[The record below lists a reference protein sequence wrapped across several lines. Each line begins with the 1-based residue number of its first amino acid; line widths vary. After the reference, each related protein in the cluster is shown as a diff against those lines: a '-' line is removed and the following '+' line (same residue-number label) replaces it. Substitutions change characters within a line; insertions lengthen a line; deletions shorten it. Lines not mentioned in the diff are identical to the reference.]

1 MLLRPTSLSF
11 SLPSR
16 LALLCSVAAALIA
29 QPVVAQERAQEGAQA
44 VAQASAT
51 VPASAS
57 LDGAAA
63 RPDALLEAPVEPR
76 YWRRSREG
84 WFWQKD
90 PPPVAVPKPAPAA
103 PRAAKPLD
111 PDDRDLAELDA
122 FKVRLERALNVATQ
136 NPTEANVMRYLE
148 MLTQARQKAST
159 FADMAQAVAVRM
171 PWIDHT
177 LTGGGR
183 PSLPGAQRAY
193 DTIRMQDRDQL
204 LREMAQTHGL
214 YFFFRRNCA
223 YCHVQAPMLAQFQ
236 KKYGFT
242 VYAVTLDGGTLP
254 DFPNAVPDQGLAEK
268 VAEAMGVPTQHFVVP
283 AVVLAKPAT
292 REVVP
297 VGFGAMTM
305 DEMADRVAMVVRV
318 RDGGAGRGSRHALAA
333 LVGVDA
339 QPQGPGAESGDPSL
353 LRGLRP

>member
-1 MLLRPTSLSF
+1 MLLHPTSPSF
-11 SLPSR
+11 SMSSR
-16 LALLCSVAAALIA
+16 LVLLCSVAAAFLA
-29 QPVVAQERAQEGAQA
+29 QPVVAQEKAQEGAQA
-44 VAQASAT
+44 ASQASAA

-57 LDGAAA
+57 LDGSAA
-63 RPDALLEAPVEPR
+63 RPDAPLEAPVEPR

-90 PPPVAVPKPAPAA
+90 PPPAAVPKPAPAA

-136 NPTEANVMRYLE
+136 NPSEANVMRYLE

-339 QPQGPGAESGDPSL
+339 QQQGPGAEAGDPSL

>member
-1 MLLRPTSLSF
+1 MLLRPTSLTF
-11 SLPSR
+11 SLPTR
-16 LALLCSVAAALIA
+16 LILLCSVAAALNA

-44 VAQASAT
+44 ASQASAT

-57 LDGAAA
+57 PDGAAA

-90 PPPVAVPKPAPAA
+90 PPPAAVPKPAPAA

-339 QPQGPGAESGDPSL
+339 QPQGPGAEGGDTSL